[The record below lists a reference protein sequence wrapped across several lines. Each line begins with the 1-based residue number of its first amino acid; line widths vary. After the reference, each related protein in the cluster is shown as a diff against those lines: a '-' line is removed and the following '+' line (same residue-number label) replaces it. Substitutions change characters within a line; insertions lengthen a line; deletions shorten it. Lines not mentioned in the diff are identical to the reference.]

1 MEPATA
7 LPGTIVKPNFAPV
20 NHVPFTINRG
30 PFGRVEN
37 VRQLIEFRNA
47 SEVNCLWVYS
57 PDNGPFSALG
67 QEKISKIVNQQS
79 ELDPV
84 QRLNA
89 KITTFNS
96 KIYKKVFSYLK
107 KPADPQN
114 PVDPQIPV
122 DLRRATLAFQEITHL
137 FDWNKLTLIQKLL
150 DKIVKGNAD
159 FTAIDRF
166 VSLGGDLNAPFKYYY
181 YNQCNGSPLSYLFH
195 LCHWDAN
202 NTTKRLTGYI
212 VQKGAK
218 VNLIFGPKEDNFIS
232 SIAHTSLFSSL
243 VFHWYFKNRG
253 DMNFQNGDGNSFLH
267 LVLYRPN
274 IAPICNIAAAAELVK
289 MNIDVS
295 LANKKGD
302 HPIHLLC
309 RYGYSEEA
317 LDLLKALLEKAPDEL
332 CATDGEGRT
341 PLYWSIRTGKL
352 SFIKTIL
359 AAKNIESSKENFNEL
374 LKSFIAFIAED
385 SRKFKYVGNNT
396 EFNQKLIEGSFT
408 GKYVPILNSIISLA
422 EYTCKN
428 LRSVLIVHE
437 GDSTLLHH
445 LAKSCPFILDY
456 FLKEKYIL
464 LEDLQLINS
473 QGETVRSIAN
483 RTNNTFLLAIAC
495 YNHDVDAVRKLMN
508 EDISLD
514 FRVDDNV
521 PLLHATFKGCNLHGW
536 KTGLQI
542 FNLLLAKG
550 IDPNLADNDGT
561 TALHWAIDTASCLAN
576 PVITMLLDY
585 NADVTLADNRGKTPE
600 KLIQGYRSWDVPK
613 NAILGAPYK

>member
-7 LPGTIVKPNFAPV
+7 LPGTFVKPNFAPV

-57 PDNGPFSALG
+57 PNNGPFSVLG
-67 QEKISKIVNQQS
+67 QKRISKIVNQQS

-96 KIYKKVFSYLK
+96 KIYKKVFSYIK
-107 KPADPQN
+107 NSNQQN
-114 PVDPQIPV
+114 PVD
-122 DLRRATLAFQEITHL
+122 RRFPTLAFQEITHL
-137 FDWNKLTLIQKLL
+137 IDWQGLTLIQKLL
-150 DKIVKGNAD
+150 NKIVNGDVD

-166 VSLGGDLNAPFKYYY
+166 VSLGGDLNAPFKYYSY
-181 YNQCNGSPLSYLFH
+181 YTRQFYGSPLSYLLH
-195 LCHWDAN
+195 RCNWAD
-202 NTTKRLTGYI
+202 TTKRLADYL

-218 VNLIFGPKEDNFIS
+218 VNLIFGPKADNCIS
-232 SIAHTSLFSSL
+232 LVAQNTFSPP
-243 VFHWYFKNRG
+243 VFHWYFKSRG
-253 DMNFQNGDGNSFLH
+253 DMNFKNGDGNTFLH

-274 IAPICNIAAAAELVK
+274 IAPICNIAAAARLVD

-309 RYGYSEEA
+309 HYGYGEEA
-317 LDLLKALLEKAPDEL
+317 LALLKALLTKAPYEL
-332 CATDGEGRT
+332 CATDGEGHT

-352 SFIKTIL
+352 SFIETII
-359 AAKNIESSKENFNEL
+359 AAKNIESSKENPKEL
-374 LKSFIAFIAED
+374 LKSFIALIAED
-385 SRKFKYVGNNT
+385 SCKFKYVGNNC
-396 EFNQKLIEGSFT
+396 EFNQKIIEGSFT
-408 GKYVPILNSIISLA
+408 AKSVPILNSIIALA
-422 EYTCKN
+422 CYTCNN
-428 LRSVLIVHE
+428 LRSVLIEHKD
-437 GDSTLLHH
+437 DSTLLHL

-473 QGETVRSIAN
+473 RGETVRSIAN
-483 RTNNTFLLAIAC
+483 RTNNNFLLAIAC
-495 YNHDVDAVRKLMN
+495 YNHDVNAVRKLIN

-514 FRVDDNV
+514 FRVDDNM
-521 PLLHATFKGCNLHGW
+521 PLLHATLKGCDRHGW

-542 FNLLLAKG
+542 FKLLLARG

-561 TALHWAIDTASCLAN
+561 TALHWAIDTKVNLAN
-576 PVITMLLDY
+576 PVIALLLDY
-585 NADVTLADNRGKTPE
+585 NADITQADNKGVTPE
-600 KLIQGYRSWDVPK
+600 KLIQGYRCWDIPK